1 MQLAEMNRP
10 QVEALSRDMPV
21 VIPIGAFEQHGRHL
35 PLFTDSL
42 LVGEVARRAEALL
55 ADSVLLTPVLWLGN
69 SAHHLDFQGTISP
82 APRTYLDLLNDLV
95 ENFLRHGFRR
105 IVLLNGHGGNIVPGQ
120 QALFEVRQRHRGRTD
135 LLLLLANYWALG
147 GSSPREQLPELTQP
161 SIQHACQWE
170 TSMVLAM
177 RPDLVGPLQGIEPV
191 DPGNPFLPASRG
203 SVTQDISREGHVGD
217 PASGHAR
224 IGETLL
230 QTYVLDVTSLL
241 RRVVAWDGRS
251 WSG

>member
-1 MQLAEMNRP
+1 MLLAEMNRP
-10 QVEALSRDMPV
+10 QVEALSRDVPV

-42 LVGEVARRAEALL
+42 LVGEIARRAEALL
-55 ADSVLLTPVLWLGN
+55 ADSVLVTPVLWLGN
-69 SAHHLDFQGTISP
+69 SSHHLDFQGTISP

-95 ENFLRHGFRR
+95 ENFLGYGFRR
-105 IVLLNGHGGNIVPGQ
+105 IVLINGHGGNTVPGQ

-135 LLLLLANYWALG
+135 LLLLLANYWMLG
-147 GSSPREQLPELTQP
+147 NSPRDQLPELTQP

-170 TSMVLAM
+170 TSMVLAL
-177 RPDLVGPLQGIEPV
+177 RPELVGKLEGLEPV
-191 DPGNPFLPASRG
+191 DPGNPFLPAMRS

-217 PASGHAR
+217 PAAGQAR
-224 IGETLL
+224 IGESLL
-230 QTYVLDVTSLL
+230 QTYVLDVAALL
-241 RRVVAWDGRS
+241 RRVVQWDGQS